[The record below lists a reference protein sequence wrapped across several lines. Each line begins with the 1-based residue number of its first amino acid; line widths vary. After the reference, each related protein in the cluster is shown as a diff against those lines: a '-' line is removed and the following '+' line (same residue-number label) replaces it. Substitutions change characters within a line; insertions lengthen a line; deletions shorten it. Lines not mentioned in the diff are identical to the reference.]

1 MHDIKI
7 VGGTIVDG
15 SGGTPYRADVAI
27 DGDRIVAI
35 GSDLGP
41 ARQLIDAH
49 GRHVTPGFVDIHTH
63 YDGQVMWDQ
72 RLVPSTDHGVTT
84 VIMGNCAVGIAP
96 CKVDQRDLLVQVMA
110 GVEDIPEAV
119 MAEGLPWNWE
129 SFPEY
134 LDALEARECDADF
147 AAMLPHGP
155 LRVYVM
161 GQRGADREPASAD
174 DLAKMSAIVKEA
186 LDAGA
191 IGFSTSRTLI
201 HRGLDGK
208 LAPAETASEEE
219 LMTIARAIKASG
231 TGILEYITDFP
242 GIPVGATAD
251 FDLMRRFAEVSGRP
265 LSFTLVEAP
274 AYPGGWREIL
284 KLVEKANA
292 EGVTMRGQ
300 VAARAVGIS
309 FGLDLSYHPFSFRQS
324 YKDIAHLPL
333 AERVAK
339 MREPEVRARILS
351 EPSVHHNPFITW
363 LAAMTDQMFPLSDP
377 PCYEPRAEERLSK
390 RATTEGASVE
400 ELAYDALLENEGHA
414 ILYLPVAN
422 YRTDSLDQVLEMM
435 QHPNTVVALGD
446 GGAHYGLICDAS
458 YPSFALTH
466 WVRDR
471 AGERIGLPEMVKA
484 LTSVPATAA
493 CLLDR
498 GLLAPGYKAD
508 VNVLDLADMH
518 LAFPEVV
525 YDLPSGGRRMAQPA
539 SGYVATLVSGVPVR
553 LEGERTGQFP
563 GRLIRGLRDAPD
575 QPSQRSARVPE
586 TVQ

>member
-1 MHDIKI
+1 MHDILI
-7 VGGTIVDG
+7 AGGTIIDG
-15 SGGTPYRADVAI
+15 SGSAPFVADVAI
-27 DGDRIVAI
+27 EDDRIIAI
-35 GSDLGP
+35 GHDLGA
-41 ARQLIDAH
+41 ARQTIDAR
-49 GRHVTPGFVDIHTH
+49 GLHVTPGFVDIHTH

-96 CKVDQRDLLVQVMA
+96 CKADQRDLMVQVMA

-119 MAEGLPWNWE
+119 MTEGLPWNWE

-155 LRVYVM
+155 LRVFVM

-174 DLAKMSAIVKEA
+174 DLAKMSVIVRQA

-201 HRGLDGK
+201 HRALDGR

-219 LMTIARAIKASG
+219 LMTIARAIGVAG
-231 TGILEYITDFP
+231 TGIVEYITDFP
-242 GIPVGATAD
+242 GLPVGATAD

-284 KLVEKANA
+284 KLVERANA
-292 EGVTMRGQ
+292 DGVTMRGQ
-300 VAARAVGIS
+300 VAARAIGIS

-324 YKDIAHLPL
+324 YKEIAHLPL

-339 MREPEVRARILS
+339 MREPVVRARILS
-351 EPSVHHNPFITW
+351 EPSEHHNPFITW
-363 LAAMTDQMFPLSDP
+363 LAAMTDQMFVLSDP
-377 PCYEPRAEERLSK
+377 PCYEPRAEERLS
-390 RATTEGASVE
+390 RRSEAASLSVE
-400 ELAYDALLENEGHA
+400 ELAYHALLEDNGHA

-435 QHPNTVVALGD
+435 QHPDTVVALGD

-471 AGERIGLPEMVKA
+471 RGERIALPEMVRL
-484 LTSVPATAA
+484 LTSAPAEAA
-493 CLLDR
+493 LLRDR
-498 GLLAPGYKAD
+498 GLLATGYKAD
-508 VNVLDLADMH
+508 INVLDLANMQ
-518 LAFPEVV
+518 LGFPEVV

-539 SGYVATLVSGVPVR
+539 TGYVATLVSGVPVR
-553 LEGERTGQFP
+553 LAGRRTGAYP
-563 GRLIRGLRDAPD
+563 GRLIRGLRAAPAS
-575 QPSQRSARVPE
+575 PSKKTAERV
-586 TVQ
+586 Q